1 MTSINTIYNHTTK
14 IVFSFQHFYIDSGCG
29 KIGAWFL
36 EPEVSAKNA
45 NEDKVILYLHG
56 VKGTRGRA
64 HRVEL
69 YNVLLGEGFRIL
81 TIDYRYQML

>member
-1 MTSINTIYNHTTK
+1 MTNDIHQYYNPTTK
-14 IVFSFQHFYIDSGCG
+14 IVFSSQHFYIDSGCG

-36 EPEVSAKNA
+36 EPEVSAKNP
-45 NEDKVILYLHG
+45 NKDKVILYLHG

-81 TIDYRYQML
+81 TIDYRY